1 MGYNATV
8 LQVMVASP
16 SEVNEERQLVQQVLG
31 EWNAVHAKERKIV
44 LLPAMWETH
53 SAPSMGDRPQ
63 EIINKQV
70 LRDCD
75 ILIAFLLTRLG
86 TSTGKFPSGTVEE
99 IEEHL
104 RAGKPAMLYF
114 SEARVAPDKLDMMQF
129 EALRAFREEVKMKGL
144 IETYS
149 DLPDLRGRLSLQ
161 LSNTL
166 NKDSYIKTLT
176 NKPQPL
182 GSENTRGAAE
192 KPVRADVC

>member
-1 MGYNATV
+1 
-8 LQVMVASP
+8 
-16 SEVNEERQLVQQVLG
+16 
-31 EWNAVHAKERKIV
+31 
-44 LLPAMWETH
+44 
-53 SAPSMGDRPQ
+53 
-63 EIINKQV
+63 
-70 LRDCD
+70 
-75 ILIAFLLTRLG
+75 
-86 TSTGKFPSGTVEE
+86 
-99 IEEHL
+99 
-104 RAGKPAMLYF
+104 MLYF